1 MSYCAAEDQMKDH
14 ALLYALGTL
23 TQNEARAFEDH
34 LADGC
39 RDCEAELRVS
49 EQVTHRLAF
58 LAAEIEPP
66 ARVFEQVVG
75 FITKEQRP
83 SPVAQ
88 NPAGELTTVRKNDG
102 EWIESSPGVLVKR
115 LFENR
120 ETGTFTTL
128 VKMLP
133 GAIGTRHRHP
143 GIEECVIL
151 EGDFHVAGSVLGPGD
166 YHIAGADS
174 LHDKPYSIG
183 GTLLLIIGPPY
194 ERL

>member
-1 MSYCAAEDQMKDH
+1 MNDCAAEDQMKDR

-39 RDCEAELRVS
+39 DDCEAELRAS
-49 EQVTHRLAF
+49 ERLAQS
-58 LAAEIEPP
+58 LAFEVAEVEPP
-66 ARVFEQVVG
+66 PRLFEQVVKH
-75 FITKEQRP
+75 ITKEQRP
-83 SPVAQ
+83 A
-88 NPAGELTTVRKNDG
+88 PAARHLPEQLTTVRRDEG
-102 EWIESSPGVLVKR
+102 QWFESSPGVLVKR
-115 LFENR
+115 LFENP

-128 VKMLP
+128 VRMLP
-133 GAIGTRHRHP
+133 GAIGTLHRHP
-143 GIEECVIL
+143 GIEECIIL
-151 EGDFHVAGSVLGPGD
+151 EGDFHVAGSRLGPGD

>member
-1 MSYCAAEDQMKDH
+1 MSYRAAEDQMKDR

-39 RDCEAELRVS
+39 DECEAELRAS
-49 EQVTHRLAF
+49 EQLAHSLAF
-58 LAAEIEPP
+58 EVAEAEPP
-66 ARVFEQVVG
+66 PRVFERVVG
-75 FITKEQRP
+75 YITEAQRP
-83 SPVAQ
+83 A
-88 NPAGELTTVRKNDG
+88 PATRHLAGQLTTVRRDEG
-102 EWIESSPGVLVKR
+102 QWFESSPGVLVKR
-115 LFENR
+115 LFENP

-128 VKMLP
+128 VRMLP
-133 GAIGTRHRHP
+133 GAVGTLHRHP
-143 GIEECVIL
+143 GIEECIIL
-151 EGDFHVAGSVLGPGD
+151 EGDFHVAGSRLGPGD

-174 LHDKPYSIG
+174 IHDKPYSVG

>member
-1 MSYCAAEDQMKDH
+1 MSNGAAEDQMKDN

-39 RDCEAELRVS
+39 RACETELRAS
-49 EQVTHRLAF
+49 QQLTDSLAF
-58 LAAEIEPP
+58 LPAEIAPP
-66 ARVFEQVVG
+66 ARVFERIVG
-75 FITKEQRP
+75 FITEERRP
-83 SPVAQ
+83 SPVAHHRTRT
-88 NPAGELTTVRKNDG
+88 LTTVRKDEG

-115 LFENR
+115 LFENP

-133 GAIGTRHRHP
+133 GATGTQHRHP

-151 EGDFHVAGSVLGPGD
+151 EGDFHVAGNVLGPGD

-174 LHDKPYSIG
+174 LHDKPYSVG

>member
-1 MSYCAAEDQMKDH
+1 MSYCAAEDQMKDR

-34 LADGC
+34 LDDGC
-39 RDCEAELRVS
+39 NDCEAELRAS
-49 EQVTHRLAF
+49 EQLTHSLAF
-58 LAAEIEPP
+58 EAAEIEPP
-66 ARVFEQVVG
+66 PRVFERVVE
-75 FITKEQRP
+75 FITEEKRP
-83 SPVAQ
+83 SPVAHHMPGQ
-88 NPAGELTTVRKNDG
+88 LTTVRKDEG
-102 EWIESSPGVLVKR
+102 QWFESSPGVLVKR
-115 LFENR
+115 LFENP
-120 ETGTFTTL
+120 ETGTFTSL
-128 VKMLP
+128 VRMLP
-133 GAIGTRHRHP
+133 GSTGTLHRHP
-143 GIEECVIL
+143 GIEECIIL

>member
-1 MSYCAAEDQMKDH
+1 MNYCAAEDQMKDR

-39 RDCEAELRVS
+39 NDCEAELRAS
-49 EQVTHRLAF
+49 EQLTHSLAF
-58 LAAEIEPP
+58 DAAEIEPP
-66 ARVFEQVVG
+66 TRVFERVVG
-75 FITKEQRP
+75 FVTKEKQL
-83 SPVAQ
+83 SPVASNVPGQ
-88 NPAGELTTVRKNDG
+88 LTTVRKDEG
-102 EWIESSPGVLVKR
+102 QWFESSPGVLVKR
-115 LFENR
+115 LFENP
-120 ETGTFTTL
+120 ETGTFTSL

-133 GAIGTRHRHP
+133 GSIGTLHRHP
-143 GIEECVIL
+143 GIEECIIL

-166 YHIAGADS
+166 YHIAGAAS
-174 LHDKPYSIG
+174 VHDKPYSIG

>member
-1 MSYCAAEDQMKDH
+1 MNFCAAEDQMKDRV
-14 ALLYALGTL
+14 LLYALGTL

-39 RDCEAELRVS
+39 SDCQAELRAS
-49 EQVTHRLAF
+49 EQLTHRLAF
-58 LAAEIEPP
+58 DAAEIEPP
-66 ARVFEQVVG
+66 ARVFERVVG

-83 SPVAQ
+83 LPVARNVPGQ
-88 NPAGELTTVRKNDG
+88 LTTVRKDEG
-102 EWIESSPGVLVKR
+102 QWFESSPGVLVKR
-115 LFENR
+115 LFENP
-120 ETGTFTTL
+120 ETGTFTSL

-133 GAIGTRHRHP
+133 GAVGTLHRHV
-143 GIEECVIL
+143 GLEECIIL

>member
-1 MSYCAAEDQMKDH
+1 MNYCVAEDQMKDR

-39 RDCEAELRVS
+39 NDCEAELRAS
-49 EQVTHRLAF
+49 EQLTHSLAF
-58 LAAEIEPP
+58 DAAEIEPP
-66 ARVFEQVVG
+66 PRVFERVVG
-75 FITKEQRP
+75 FVTKEKQL
-83 SPVAQ
+83 SPVAP
-88 NPAGELTTVRKNDG
+88 NVPGELTTVRKDEG
-102 EWIESSPGVLVKR
+102 QWFESSPGVLVKR
-115 LFENR
+115 LFENP
-120 ETGTFTTL
+120 ETGTFTSL

-133 GAIGTRHRHP
+133 GSIGTLHRHP
-143 GIEECVIL
+143 GIEECIIL

-166 YHIAGADS
+166 YHIAGAAS
-174 LHDKPYSIG
+174 VHDKPYSIG

>member
-1 MSYCAAEDQMKDH
+1 MSDGAAADRMKDN
-14 ALLYALGTL
+14 AVLYALGTL

-34 LADGC
+34 LAEGC
-39 RDCEAELRVS
+39 PDCETELRAS
-49 EQVTHRLAF
+49 QQLADRLAF
-58 LAAEIEPP
+58 LPAEADPP
-66 ARVFEQVVG
+66 PRVFERLVG
-75 FITKEQRP
+75 FITKEWRP
-83 SPVAQ
+83 A
-88 NPAGELTTVRKNDG
+88 PAAHPAPAALTTVRKDEG
-102 EWIESSPGVLVKR
+102 SWVESSPGVLVKR
-115 LFENR
+115 LFENP

-133 GAIGTRHRHP
+133 GATGTRHRHP

-174 LHDKPYSIG
+174 LHDKPFSVG